1 MSDFGKAKPCNN
13 GCGATIYF
21 DAHSLVG
28 HPTSDKWLPLE
39 YKEGRKTD
47 TIHNC
52 PKKKQSLNGNG
63 NGISSTTKQQEASI
77 LEIDEI
83 TLESLTEEF
92 QTLVKHISEYLK
104 NASLLGR

>member
-1 MSDFGKAKPCNN
+1 MVTVMVSAG
-13 GCGATIYF
+13 
-21 DAHSLVG
+21 
-28 HPTSDKWLPLE
+28 
-39 YKEGRKTD
+39 
-47 TIHNC
+47 
-52 PKKKQSLNGNG
+52 
-63 NGISSTTKQQEASI
+63 TTKQQEASI